1 MEHRPKQSYTIPCS
15 TKFLRDIRSLAAK
28 EKTNI
33 GDLARLAFFL
43 FPLETIRTWQDPG
56 GPPKHDREL
65 VRVRSGPNAGK
76 NMLRKPRI
84 QVRLRGK
91 YSAADIRTALDLAL
105 EMKKKNIFDLKNLSD
120 RRWLMSPV
128 KSKTLDA
135 FPYIE
140 AVIIPKQLDD
150 KKKEAKDELPAC
162 DTFNG
167 RTCDLNRC
175 VLEPKKAARE
185 RTKKK
190 PKQLKK
196 KDRLCLDKK
205 KGGKRT
211 KRKKSRKK
219 RKKSRKRRR

>member
-15 TKFLRDIRSLAAK
+15 AKFLRDIRSLAAK

-128 KSKTLDA
+128 KSKTLEKELATLKGNLSRLLFTPLEGGVKTRPDA
-135 FPYIE
+135 LYIFGLHIKSTPNKTTI
-140 AVIIPKQLDD
+140 AGRY
-150 KKKEAKDELPAC
+150 KELASIYHP
-162 DTFNG
+162 DTSCGSHTHMTQVNQ
-167 RTCDLNRC
+167 
-175 VLEPKKAARE
+175 AY
-185 RTKKK
+185 
-190 PKQLKK
+190 QILKN
-196 KDRLCLDKK
+196 DI
-205 KGGKRT
+205 
-211 KRKKSRKK
+211 
-219 RKKSRKRRR
+219 